1 MSKVAAI
8 VVGFRPEMEII
19 DRLLSSLVDQ
29 VDLVILVDNGNS
41 ATYLSQDSE
50 KKGRVKYIDLGSNL
64 GLGRALNVGF
74 DYAIANGVEYVVTFD
89 QDSNAAPDLI
99 SRLSN
104 AMARA
109 SDLFPN
115 CAAVSP
121 VFFDRRDNVKQ
132 YFPFYNSEKGFIEPV
147 FPSENGPEF
156 VKADV
161 LITSGMLVKAS
172 VWKES
177 VKYDESFFVDYTD
190 TEWCFRAR
198 SLGYQIV
205 GCLSV
210 EMGHAPSDAPPA
222 RVFGLSF
229 FRYSPLRRYYFFR
242 NTTRLIKQ
250 NYVEGYW
257 KRRMIIGLLVR
268 FVVNIFIDNQKLK
281 SLRMMSLGVYH
292 GLVNKTGAYVSEVK

>member
-1 MSKVAAI
+1 MNKVAAI

-29 VDLVILVDNGNS
+29 VDILILVDNGGS
-41 ATYLSQDSE
+41 ETYLNKDFTKRE
-50 KKGRVKYIDLGSNL
+50 KIKYIDLGSNL

-74 DYAIANGVEYVVTFD
+74 EYAVKNGADYVVTFD
-89 QDSNAAPDLI
+89 QDSNAAPNLI
-99 SRLSN
+99 ESLSQ
-104 AMARA
+104 AMKRA
-109 SDLFPN
+109 DETIPN

-121 VFFDRRDNVKQ
+121 VFFDRRDDVKQ
-132 YFPFYNSEKGFIEPV
+132 YFPFYTSEKGYIEAV
-147 FPSENGPEF
+147 FPSEERSEF

-250 NYVEGYW
+250 NYVESYW
-257 KRRMIIGLLVR
+257 KRRLIIGLLLR
-268 FVVNIFIDNQKLK
+268 YVVNVFIDNKKLK

-292 GLVNKTGAYVSEVK
+292 GLANKVGPYVSEVK

>member
-1 MSKVAAI
+1 MD
-8 VVGFRPEMEII
+8 II

-29 VDLVILVDNGNS
+29 VDLLILVDNGNS
-41 ATYLSQDSE
+41 GTYLSQDSE
-50 KKGRVKYIDLGSNL
+50 KKGRVRYIDLGSNL

-74 DYAIANGVEYVVTFD
+74 DYAVANGIEYVVTFD

-104 AMARA
+104 AMERA

-132 YFPFYNSEKGFIEPV
+132 YFPFYTSEKGFIEPV

-177 VKYDESFFVDYTD
+177 VKYDESLFVDYTD

-205 GCLSV
+205 GCLNV

-250 NYVEGYW
+250 SYVEGYW
-257 KRRMIIGLLVR
+257 KRRLIIGLLLR
-268 FVVNIFIDNQKLK
+268 FVVNVFIDNQKLK

-292 GLVNKTGAYVSEVK
+292 GLVNKAGAYVSEVK

>member
-8 VVGFRPEMEII
+8 VVGFRPEMDIV

-29 VDLVILVDNGNS
+29 VHILILVDNGGS
-41 ATYLSQDSE
+41 QTYLSQDPI
-50 KKGRVKYIDLGSNL
+50 KKDKVKYIDLGGNL
-64 GLGRALNVGF
+64 GLGKALNVGF
-74 DYAIANGVEYVVTFD
+74 EYAVQNGADYVVTFD

-99 SRLSN
+99 ENLSK
-104 AMARA
+104 AMGRA
-109 SDLFPN
+109 DEKFPN
-115 CAAVSP
+115 CGAVSP
-121 VFFDRRDNVKQ
+121 VFFDRRDDVKQ
-132 YFPFYNSEKGFIEPV
+132 YFPFYTSEKGHIEAI
-147 FPSENGPEF
+147 FPSSDGEEF

-161 LITSGMLVKAS
+161 LITSGMMVKAS

-250 NYVEGYW
+250 NYVENYW
-257 KRRMIIGLLVR
+257 KRRLIIGLLLR
-268 FVVNIFIDNQKLK
+268 YVVNVFIDNQKLK

-292 GLVNKTGAYVSEVK
+292 GLVNKVGSYVSEVK

>member
-1 MSKVAAI
+1 MK
-8 VVGFRPEMEII
+8 
-19 DRLLSSLVDQ
+19 
-29 VDLVILVDNGNS
+29 
-41 ATYLSQDSE
+41 
-50 KKGRVKYIDLGSNL
+50 
-64 GLGRALNVGF
+64 RAEN
-74 DYAIANGVEYVVTFD
+74 I
-89 QDSNAAPDLI
+89 
-99 SRLSN
+99 
-104 AMARA
+104 
-109 SDLFPN
+109 FPN

-132 YFPFYNSEKGFIEPV
+132 YFPFYTSEKGFIEPV
-147 FPSENGPEF
+147 FPSGNGPEF
-156 VKADV
+156 VNADV

-172 VWKES
+172 VWRDA
-177 VKYDESFFVDYTD
+177 VKYDESYFVDYTD

-250 NYVEGYW
+250 NYIEGYW
-257 KRRMIIGLLVR
+257 KRRLVIGLMLR
-268 FVVNIFIDNQKLK
+268 FVVNVFIDNQKLK

-292 GLVNKTGAYVSEVK
+292 GVVNKAGAYVSEVK